1 MSPKTTPENGSLM
14 TVTQTAQLLQYRP
27 AGVYE
32 LISRGILPAVR
43 IGNRYRIRRSDLDA
57 MLTINSTFS
66 RKQALA

>member
-1 MSPKTTPENGSLM
+1 M
-14 TVTQTAQLLQYRP
+14 TVNQTAEILQYRP

-43 IGNRYRIRRSDLDA
+43 IGNRYRIRRADLDA
-57 MLTINSTFS
+57 TLANNSTFS